1 VCRACRKEDMQQ
13 RRMYKGG
20 SRRRT
25 DAARRSDAARRG
37 DPLTVVCP
45 CPECMMKS
53 SHIFKSDVSFIVVHQ
68 KQKYYTPTNATQSRA
83 AAAAAV
89 DRHDIVNVANGT
101 HSRCHHQAH

>member
-1 VCRACRKEDMQQ
+1 MFRACRKEDMQQ

-25 DAARRSDAARRG
+25 DAARRG

-83 AAAAAV
+83 AAVAAV